1 MYAIIVSGG
10 KQIKVSEGDV
20 IKVEKLDV
28 ETGASVTFDEVLAVS
43 DDGKLSV
50 ADAVKSAQV
59 TGTVLEQGKDKKV
72 IVFRYKPKSGYRKKN
87 GHRQPFTRVKIEKIS
102 L

>member
-10 KQIKVSEGDV
+10 KQLKVSEGDIV
-20 IKVEKLDV
+20 KVEKLVAEKGD
-28 ETGASVTFDEVLAVS
+28 SVTFDDVLAVS
-43 DDGKLSV
+43 DNGKLSV
-50 ADAVKSAQV
+50 AGDVKSAKV
-59 TGTVLEQGKDKKV
+59 TATVLEQGKEKKV

-87 GHRQPFTRVKIEKIS
+87 GHRQPFTRVKIDKIS

>member
-1 MYAIIVSGG
+1 MYAIIETGG
-10 KQIKVSEGDV
+10 KQLKVSEGDIV
-20 IKVEKLDV
+20 KVEKLEADQ
-28 ETGASVTFDEVLAVS
+28 GASVTFDRVLAVS

-50 ADAVKSAQV
+50 AGDVSAAKV
-59 TGTVLEQGKDKKV
+59 TGTVLEQGKEKKV

-87 GHRQPFTRVKIEKIS
+87 GHRQPFTRVKSDKIS

>member
-10 KQIKVSEGDV
+10 KQLKVSEGDV
-20 IKVEKLDV
+20 VKVEKLDV
-28 ETGASVTFDEVLAVS
+28 EKGGSVTFDQVLAVS
-43 DDGKLSV
+43 NDGKLSV
-50 ADAVKSAQV
+50 AGDVKNAKV

-87 GHRQPFTRVKIEKIS
+87 GHRQPFTCVKIDKIS

>member
-1 MYAIIVSGG
+1 MYAIIESGG
-10 KQIKVSEGDV
+10 KQLKVSEGDIV
-20 IKVEKLDV
+20 KVEKLVAEKGD
-28 ETGASVTFDEVLAVS
+28 SITFDDVLAVS
-43 DDGKLSV
+43 DNGKLSV
-50 ADAVKSAQV
+50 ADDVKSAKV
-59 TGTVLEQGKDKKV
+59 TATVLEQGKEKKV

>member
-1 MYAIIVSGG
+1 MYAIIESGG
-10 KQIKVSEGDV
+10 KQLKVSEGDIV
-20 IKVEKLDV
+20 KVETLVAEKGD
-28 ETGASVTFDEVLAVS
+28 SITFDDVLAVS
-43 DDGKLSV
+43 DNGKLSV
-50 ADAVKSAQV
+50 ADDVKSAKV
-59 TGTVLEQGKDKKV
+59 TATVLEQGKEKKV

>member
-1 MYAIIVSGG
+1 MYAIIESGG
-10 KQIKVSEGDV
+10 KQLKVSEGDIV
-20 IKVEKLDV
+20 KVEKIVAEKGD
-28 ETGASVTFDEVLAVS
+28 SVTFDDVLAIS
-43 DDGKLSV
+43 DGGKLSV
-50 ADAVKSAQV
+50 ADDVKNASV
-59 TGTVLEQGKDKKV
+59 TATVLEQGKEKKV

>member
-10 KQIKVSEGDV
+10 KQLKVSEGDIV
-20 IKVEKLDV
+20 KVEKLVAEKGD
-28 ETGASVTFDEVLAVS
+28 SVTFDDVLAVS
-43 DDGKLSV
+43 DRGKLAV
-50 ADAVKSAQV
+50 AGDVKSAKV
-59 TGTVLEQGKDKKV
+59 TATVLEQGKEKKV

-87 GHRQPFTRVKIEKIS
+87 GHRQPFTRVKIDKIS